1 MNMLDEL
8 KAAADNLRAAIAE
21 HNRAENAT
29 IAPEVLPP
37 GITPDMPQKSKD
49 EANRLYLESI
59 MQKAPGLITPDER
72 RYLHAAIQEFNN
84 DGRSH

>member
-37 GITPDMPQKSKD
+37 GITADMPQKSKD
-49 EANRLYLESI
+49 EANRLFLDSI
-59 MQKAPGLITPDER
+59 LQKAPGAITPADR
-72 RYLHAAIQEFNN
+72 AYLHAAIQEYERNGGN
-84 DGRSH
+84 